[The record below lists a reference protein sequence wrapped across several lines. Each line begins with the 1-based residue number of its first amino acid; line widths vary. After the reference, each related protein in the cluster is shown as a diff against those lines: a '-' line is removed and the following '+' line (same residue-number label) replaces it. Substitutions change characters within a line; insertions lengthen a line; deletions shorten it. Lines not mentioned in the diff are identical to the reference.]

1 MIIFDTETDGLTK
14 PTVVPIEKQPFLI
27 EFAAVQLNDTT
38 LKEEQRVQFL
48 VNPRKSLSEECK
60 KITKMTDEQLKD
72 AHPFDYHLGT
82 LIKLFGGQ
90 RIMLSHFLP
99 FDHQVLQ
106 FELLR
111 SGYDGKFPWPPVRIC
126 TVEASKGIKGHNL
139 SLSDLHMIV
148 EGKKPEERLAFKV
161 GQYIKHKSLGKGL
174 ILAVE
179 EKLIEVKL
187 DNGKVK
193 KLKPEML
200 KGAAFEGAHGAM
212 KDVLILADCVRWLR
226 KGKYL

>member
-1 MIIFDTETDGLTK
+1 MIVFDTETDGLTK

-27 EFAAVQLNDTT
+27 EFAAVQLNDAT

-48 VNPRKSLSEECK
+48 VNPGKPLSEECK

-111 SGYDGKFPWPPVRIC
+111 SGYSGKFPWPPVRIC

-148 EGKKPEERLAFKV
+148 EGKKPEERLAFKSGHYV
-161 GQYIKHKSLGKGL
+161 KHKSLGKCL
-174 ILAVE
+174 IL
-179 EKLIEVKL
+179 EVGVKTAKVQR
-187 DNGKVK
+187 DNGEIREL
-193 KLKPEML
+193 KLEML
-200 KGAAFEGAHGAM
+200 KGAAFEDAHGAM
-212 KDVLILADCVRWLR
+212 KDVLILADCVRWLK